1 MDAFFELRNAKDQAQ
16 PVEVTDP
23 EGKRPL
29 SLSEAKS
36 AQLLQLTEAGYYQFR
51 LANGRQDEIAVNP
64 DPKESNL
71 DMISDDVLALWQG
84 KRDQSSEEASATGA
98 STARKIPQG
107 LWWYVMLLVFAAALA
122 ESALASRY
130 LGTQREE

>member
-1 MDAFFELRNAKDQAQ
+1 M
-16 PVEVTDP
+16 
-23 EGKRPL
+23 
-29 SLSEAKS
+29 
-36 AQLLQLTEAGYYQFR
+36 TEAGYYQFR
-51 LANGRQDEIAVNP
+51 LANGRQDEVGVNP

-71 DMISDDVLALWQG
+71 DVIPDDVLALWQG
-84 KRDQSSEEASATGA
+84 KRDQSSQEASTA
-98 STARKIPQG
+98 SAPTARKIPQS

>member
-1 MDAFFELRNAKDQAQ
+1 VDAYFELRNAKDQTQ

-23 EGKRPL
+23 AGKRPL

-36 AQLLQLTEAGYYQFR
+36 AQLFRLTEAGYYQFR
-51 LANGRQDEIAVNP
+51 LANGRRDEVGVNP

-71 DMISDDVLALWQG
+71 DVIPDDVLALWQG
-84 KRDQSSEEASATGA
+84 KRDQSSQAATAPGA
-98 STARKIPQG
+98 ATPRKIPQT
-107 LWWYVMLLVFAAALA
+107 LWWYVMLLVLASALA
-122 ESALASRY
+122 ESGLASRY